1 MFGRKKKMQDYI
13 LKENS
18 TSPYCLQSITVFI
31 LHKVYAWGNFNAGLQ
46 SKSKPKIF
54 IGRFKRVAVM

>member
-1 MFGRKKKMQDYI
+1 MQDYI

-31 LHKVYAWGNFNAGLQ
+31 LHKVYAWGNFNVGFQ